1 MLRSSILLLLL
12 LLGSCGR
19 NTKMV
24 QMMNQ
29 GPAQGSTFSISYLV
43 PEGID
48 YRIEIDSILDEID
61 AQMSLWIEDSEISR
75 LNRGDSIY
83 LSSSFHAVIMRSLL
97 YSELSGG
104 AFDISIG
111 PLIKAWGFS
120 GGVRK
125 VQVNVDSLMK
135 YVGYERLI
143 VSRPDMLEKYALPF
157 GFEIDV
163 NGIAQGFTVDAV
175 VNFLKNKSIENY
187 MVEIGGE
194 VSCKGKNINGQAWRI
209 GIEEPSEQR
218 IAGQFQTIIELD
230 TMSLATSGNY
240 RKYWE
245 DERGQKVVHSVDPE
259 TGIPFISNL
268 LSASVIAP
276 NATMADA
283 LATASMIKGVLGA
296 TEMIEQLPSIEAYFI
311 VGTKFG
317 EIHVQQTSGWERYS
331 IK

>member
-1 MLRSSILLLLL
+1 MLRSSIFLLLLL
-12 LLGSCGR
+12 LDSCGR
-19 NTKMV
+19 NPKMV

-29 GPAQGSTFSISYLV
+29 GPAQGSTFSISYIV

-83 LSSSFHAVIMRSLL
+83 LSSSFHSVIMRSLL

-104 AFDISIG
+104 AFDITIG

-125 VQVNVDSLMK
+125 DQVNVDSLIK

-143 VSRPDMLEKYALPF
+143 VSRPDMSEKYALPY
-157 GFEIDV
+157 GFKIDV
-163 NGIAQGFTVDAV
+163 NGIAQGFTVDLV
-175 VNFLKNKSIENY
+175 VNFLKNKGVENY

-194 VSCKGKNINGQAWRI
+194 VSCKGKNINGHAWRI
-209 GIEEPSEQR
+209 GIEEPNKQR

-245 DERGQKVVHSVDPE
+245 DESGQKVVHSIDPE

-296 TEMIEQLPSIEAYFI
+296 IEMIEQSSSTEAYFI
-311 VGTKFG
+311 VGTEFG
-317 EIHVQQTSGWERYS
+317 EIEVQQTSGWEKYS

>member
-1 MLRSSILLLLL
+1 
-12 LLGSCGR
+12 
-19 NTKMV
+19 
-24 QMMNQ
+24 MNQ

-97 YSELSGG
+97 YSELSDG

-125 VQVNVDSLMK
+125 DQVNVDSLMK

>member
-97 YSELSGG
+97 YSELSDG

-125 VQVNVDSLMK
+125 DQVNVDSLMK
-135 YVGYERLI
+135 YVGYERLV

-187 MVEIGGE
+187 MVESGGE

-283 LATASMIKGVLGA
+283 LATASMIKGVSGA
-296 TEMIEQLPSIEAYFI
+296 IEMIEQFPSAEGYFI

-317 EIHVQQTSGWERYS
+317 EIEVQQTSGWEKYS

>member
-1 MLRSSILLLLL
+1 MLRSSIFLLLLL
-12 LLGSCGR
+12 LDSCAR
-19 NTKMV
+19 NPKMV

-48 YRIEIDSILDEID
+48 YRIEIDSILDQID

-83 LSSSFHAVIMRSLL
+83 LSSSFHSVIMRSLL

-104 AFDISIG
+104 AFDITIG

-125 VQVNVDSLMK
+125 EQVNVDSLIK

-143 VSRPDMLEKYALPF
+143 VSRPDMLEKYALPY

-163 NGIAQGFTVDAV
+163 NGIAQGFTVDLV
-175 VNFLKNKSIENY
+175 VNFLKNKGVENY

-194 VSCKGKNINGQAWRI
+194 VSCKGKNINGYAWRI
-209 GIEEPSEQR
+209 GIEEPNKQR

-245 DERGQKVVHSVDPE
+245 DERGQKVVHSIDPE

-296 TEMIEQLPSIEAYFI
+296 IEMIEQSPITEAYFI
-311 VGTKFG
+311 VGTEFG
-317 EIHVQQTSGWERYS
+317 EIEVQQTSGWQKYS

>member
-1 MLRSSILLLLL
+1 
-12 LLGSCGR
+12 
-19 NTKMV
+19 
-24 QMMNQ
+24 MNQ

-97 YSELSGG
+97 YSELSDG

-125 VQVNVDSLMK
+125 DQVNVDSLMK

-187 MVEIGGE
+187 MVESGGE

-283 LATASMIKGVLGA
+283 LATASMIKGVSGA
-296 TEMIEQLPSIEAYFI
+296 IEMIEQFPSAEGYFI

-317 EIHVQQTSGWERYS
+317 EIEVQQTLGWEKYS